1 MKKVEFKDR
10 PTCSCGAKMKLIRFA
25 GYYDEFNYWRCDNC
39 TLNRDMQDEEW
50 ANEED
55 KIKVDSEHNGAYSY

>member
-1 MKKVEFKDR
+1 
-10 PTCSCGAKMKLIRFA
+10 MKLIRFA